1 MSPSS
6 DHPLPVFRFR
16 VDFFASP
23 SASDGGG
30 DPVPLCSGRF
40 AECSGLEASMEP
52 KAIKEG
58 GRNYGPVQR
67 AGRVSFGTVVLRRGV
82 TTTRDLWRW
91 FELVAK
97 GGYAYRLDVVVSV
110 LDMGADPRSDDVAL
124 RWRMRR
130 ALPVKFKTADLNART
145 SDVGIEE
152 VHFVH
157 EGLELEGS

>member
-1 MSPSS
+1 
-6 DHPLPVFRFR
+6 
-16 VDFFASP
+16 
-23 SASDGGG
+23 
-30 DPVPLCSGRF
+30 
-40 AECSGLEASMEP
+40 MEP

-67 AGRVSFGTVVLRRGV
+67 AGRVSFGTVVLSRGV